1 MVQNVL
7 PGPRIKQMTDKKDWQ
22 IPCAFAT
29 THHTGEQF
37 YLCGRRRASRPL
49 RELRQADWKEEEEEE
64 EEEDRD

>member
-1 MVQNVL
+1 
-7 PGPRIKQMTDKKDWQ
+7 MTDKKDWQ